1 MTPTIEDFAS
11 KMDLIVHSPTGPM
24 ISDQPFTT
32 SGKTIFQYFYD
43 RNELVKLKKKPR
55 KANKT
60 LQSLA
65 RFLLPY
71 CLKENLSYFS
81 VFGLSFA
88 MLDFEVLDWMIFM
101 AVVPLYYCSK
111 L

>member
-43 RNELVKLKKKPR
+43 RRAGRKTEEEAKKDKYNIAKRKVLLPIVLKKD
-55 KANKT
+55 
-60 LQSLA
+60 S
-65 RFLLPY
+65 
-71 CLKENLSYFS
+71 LSYFVS
-81 VFGLSFA
+81 GVFGLLAS
-88 MLDFEVLDWMIFM
+88 LL
-101 AVVPLYYCSK
+101 
-111 L
+111 

>member
-1 MTPTIEDFAS
+1 M
-11 KMDLIVHSPTGPM
+11 
-24 ISDQPFTT
+24 
-32 SGKTIFQYFYD
+32 
-43 RNELVKLKKKPR
+43 
-55 KANKT
+55 
-60 LQSLA
+60 QSLA

>member
-43 RNELVKLKKKPR
+43 RRAGRKTEEEAKKDK
-55 KANKT
+55 
-60 LQSLA
+60 
-65 RFLLPY
+65 
-71 CLKENLSYFS
+71 
-81 VFGLSFA
+81 
-88 MLDFEVLDWMIFM
+88 
-101 AVVPLYYCSK
+101 
-111 L
+111 

>member
-43 RNELVKLKKKPR
+43 RRAGRKTEEEAKKDKYNIAKR
-55 KANKT
+55 KV
-60 LQSLA
+60 
-65 RFLLPY
+65 LLPY
-71 CLKENLSYFS
+71 CLKKDSLSYFVS
-81 VFGLSFA
+81 GVFGLLAS
-88 MLDFEVLDWMIFM
+88 LL
-101 AVVPLYYCSK
+101 
-111 L
+111 